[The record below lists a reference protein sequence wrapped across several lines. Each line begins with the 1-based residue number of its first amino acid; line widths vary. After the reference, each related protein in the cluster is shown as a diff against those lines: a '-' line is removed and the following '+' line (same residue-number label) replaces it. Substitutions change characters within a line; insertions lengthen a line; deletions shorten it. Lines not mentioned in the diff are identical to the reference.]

1 VLKLRDFLRRR
12 DWKLIALFIWVGFGA
27 YLFLRFGGDLRSSSN
42 TFIERW
48 FTDTPA
54 RPQLTTHRGKSCPG
68 APFILPSEGLIGLL
82 WNDPAGPYTF
92 LNPHTG
98 IDIFGDGQPGTV
110 PVYAAYRGYLTRLRD
125 WFSTV
130 AIQHDDPLQPGRTI
144 WTYYT
149 HMAARDGSRSFVSP
163 AFPAGTA
170 GQWVETGTLLGYQG
184 DYSPSQPIGMHLHF
198 SIVLA
203 DPNGSIKNET
213 RLGNT
218 VDPSSY
224 LGMPLN
230 IVSAPP
236 RPVRCRATG

>member
-1 VLKLRDFLRRR
+1 MKLRDFLKRRG
-12 DWKLIALFIWVGFGA
+12 WLLLALLVLIGLMTYVI
-27 YLFLRFGGDLRSSSN
+27 LRFDGDLRSGSN
-42 TFIERW
+42 AVIERW
-48 FTDTPA
+48 FTEPAA
-54 RPQLTTHRGKSCPG
+54 RPQLTTHRSGQQCPG

-82 WNDPAGPYTF
+82 WDDPARPYTL

-110 PVYAAYRGYLTRLRD
+110 PVYAAYRGYLTRLPD

-130 AIQHDDPLQPGRTI
+130 AIQHDYPLQPGRTI

-170 GQWVETGTLLGYQG
+170 GQWMEAGTPLGYQG
-184 DYSPSQPIGMHLHF
+184 EYSPGQPIGMHLHF

-203 DPNGSIKNET
+203 EPDGSIKNET

-218 VDPSSY
+218 LDPSPY

-230 IVSAPP
+230 IADAPA
-236 RPVRCRATG
+236 RPVTCTSR